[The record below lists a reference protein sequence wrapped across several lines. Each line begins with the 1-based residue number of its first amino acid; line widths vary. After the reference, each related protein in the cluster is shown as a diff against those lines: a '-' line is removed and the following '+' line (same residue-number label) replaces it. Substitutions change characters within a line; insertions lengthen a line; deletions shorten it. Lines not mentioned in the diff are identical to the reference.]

1 MGVLF
6 FLGRCFSRLFG
17 DFKKLWVNQTLLSWA
32 EREGSIVS
40 NNGAVGVKLQDR
52 GWALRR
58 NVAVAHVVNG
68 LGLVLAAG
76 HNQNAAREHDGL
88 RAHGVSLARDVL
100 HALKQA
106 AVCLN
111 SALGEVNAVRTLGEM
126 VVRLV
131 EANVTVVTNTK
142 KLQVRIASLS
152 NKPIVLGASC
162 LDIRIRAVGHMSV
175 LKINIY
181 QVKEVFAHE
190 IVIALRI
197 VVRKTAVLVKVIR
210 RNLRKV
216 QVSPLAPISELS
228 IGANWR

>member
-1 MGVLF
+1 MP
-6 FLGRCFSRLFG
+6 FG
-17 DFKKLWVNQTLLSWA
+17 YLLDALDNQTLLSWA
-32 EREGSIVS
+32 ERKSSVVS
-40 NNGAVGVKLQDR
+40 NNGAVSVKLQDR

-68 LGLVLAAG
+68 LGLVLAAS
-76 HNQNAAREHDGL
+76 HNQNAAREHNGL
-88 RAHGVSLARDVL
+88 RTHGVSLARDVF

-106 AVCLN
+106 TICLN
-111 SALGEVNAVRTLGEM
+111 GALGKVNAVRTLGEV

-131 EANVTVVTNTK
+131 EANVAVVANTK

-152 NKPIVLGASC
+152 NKLIVLGASC
-162 LDIRIRAVGHMSV
+162 LDVGIGAVRHVGV

-197 VVRKTAVLVKVIR
+197 FVRKAAILVKVVR
-210 RNLRKV
+210 RNL
-216 QVSPLAPISELS
+216 
-228 IGANWR
+228 

>member
-1 MGVLF
+1 M
-6 FLGRCFSRLFG
+6 
-17 DFKKLWVNQTLLSWA
+17 LWANQTLLNWA
-32 EREGSIVS
+32 EREGGLVS
-40 NNGAVGVKLQDR
+40 NNGAVSVKLQDR

-58 NVAVAHVVNG
+58 NVAEAHVVNS
-68 LGLVLAAG
+68 LGLVLTAS

-88 RAHGVSLARDVL
+88 RAHGVSLTRDVL

-111 SALGEVNAVRTLGEM
+111 GALGKINAVRTLGEM

-131 EANVTVVTNTK
+131 ETNVAVVTNTK
-142 KLQVRIASLS
+142 KLQVRIASLC
-152 NKPIVLGASC
+152 NKFIVLGTSC
-162 LDIRIRAVGHMSV
+162 LDVRIGAVRHVGI

-210 RNLRKV
+210 RNLREV

-228 IGANWR
+228 IGTNWR